1 MEGMNLRS
9 LLIAFLY
16 AISLCGV
23 LYSQEDIA
31 LLRRQLEEAK
41 PDSVKCEILNH
52 LVEIAPEG
60 EWQNYNQQLRLLS
73 LQNIKQLK
81 DTKELKRFYKYFGI
95 SLHNSGIN
103 YSEQSNYEKAIG
115 LFYKSIDFFKL
126 SGDRNQIAI
135 SLQALAQIQIRKGNS
150 KNALEQLYE
159 SLQIFEEYNDEIG
172 IADVHLSLGD
182 IYFSQRDYKRALE
195 HHLRSYDLYRKNNYA
210 VAISSVLF
218 KIGVDYSE
226 AKDYTK
232 ALEFLQK
239 SISELEHS
247 EYSENPVPYLNISQ
261 IYIYQ
266 SQYDKALSYAENG
279 LRLAQLLNNKL
290 ETNHACI
297 LLGKIYSLQTNY
309 QKAIEYD
316 TKAYEL
322 AKEIGHPSE
331 MNLAA
336 RQLYEVYEQTGQKAK
351 AGQMYRVFVDTK
363 NSLDNQEAK
372 DALLEEKL
380 KYEYEK
386 KGIIAQ
392 AENEKH
398 LAEIKAENQRKN
410 LIKNIWI
417 ISFAALLVL
426 LIVSAYFLYR
436 NFKQKNVITEQK
448 NNLLKQ
454 KLLVSQM
461 NPHFIFNSLSAI
473 QNYIFK
479 QDSLKAGNYL
489 AQFSELIRMI
499 LDYSRK
505 DYITVDSEVKL
516 LNNYLQ
522 LQSLRFENKF
532 EYFIHIDEEID
543 VLRIQIPPML
553 AQPFIENSIEHGI
566 YHMPQ
571 DGRIDVRLFYEGR
584 DLIYEIEDNGVG
596 IEEAMKLRTK
606 LKSSYES
613 LATIITKERMKTMS
627 EAYNKTGDIEII
639 DKKKRSVPQAGVK
652 VRFKVPFI
660 NTY

>member
-1 MEGMNLRS
+1 MKLKI
-9 LLIAFLY
+9 LLFAFL
-16 AISLCGV
+16 SVNLCGV
-23 LYSQEDIA
+23 LYSQDDIDE
-31 LLRRQLEEAK
+31 LRRQLAEARH
-41 PDSVKCEILNH
+41 DTVKCEILNH
-52 LVEIAPEG
+52 LIEIAPEG
-60 EWQNYNQQLRLLS
+60 EWQSYNEQLRTVS
-73 LQNIKQLK
+73 LENIKRLSEA
-81 DTKELKRFYKYFGI
+81 KELKRFYKYFGI
-95 SLHNSGIN
+95 SLHNSGID

-126 SGDRNQIAI
+126 SGDKDQIAI

-150 KNALEQLYE
+150 KDALEQLYE
-159 SLQIFEEYNDEIG
+159 CLKIFEEYNDEIG

-182 IYFSQRDYKRALE
+182 IYFLQRDYKKALE
-195 HHLRSYDLYRKNNYA
+195 HHLKSYDLYRKNNYA

-226 AKDYTK
+226 AKNYSK
-232 ALEFLQK
+232 ALDFLQK

-247 EYSENPVPYLNISQ
+247 EYSQNPVPYLNISQ

-266 SQYDKALSYAENG
+266 SQYDKALAYAQNG
-279 LRLAQLLNNKL
+279 LRLAGLLNNKL
-290 ETNHACI
+290 EMNHACI
-297 LLGKIYSLQTNY
+297 LLGRIYSLQKDYN
-309 QKAIEYD
+309 KAIEFN
-316 TKAYEL
+316 TKAFDL
-322 AKEIGHPSE
+322 ANGIGHPAE

-336 RQLYEVYEQTGQKAK
+336 RQLYEVYELTGQKAK
-351 AGQMYRVFVDTK
+351 AEQMYRVFVDTK

-386 KGIIAQ
+386 KSIIAQ

-436 NFKQKNVITEQK
+436 YFKQKNVITEQK

-532 EYFIHIDEEID
+532 EYFINIDEEID
-543 VLRIQIPPML
+543 MLRIQIPPML

-566 YHMPQ
+566 YHMSE
-571 DGRIDVRLFYEGR
+571 GGKIDVRLFYEDK

-596 IEEAMKLRTK
+596 IEEAMKLKTK

-627 EAYNKTGDIEII
+627 DAYDKTGDIEII
-639 DKKKRSVPQAGVK
+639 DKKKLPVPQAGVK
-652 VRFKVPFI
+652 VRFKVPYI